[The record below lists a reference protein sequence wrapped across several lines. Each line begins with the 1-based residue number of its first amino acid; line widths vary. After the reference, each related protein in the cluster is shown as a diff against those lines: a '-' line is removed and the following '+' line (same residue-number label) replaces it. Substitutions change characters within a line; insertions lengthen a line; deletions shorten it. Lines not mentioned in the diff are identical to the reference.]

1 MENIQVAIRIRPFL
15 EKEKENEDN
24 TLIQTTGED
33 DRKIQLSKGT
43 KVFKGYFDKIFF
55 PNSTQEQVYNYIRV
69 IFSSLFKGINSTILA
84 YGQTGSGKTYT
95 MFGAEWTFNFLN
107 NNLNRKIIKDEFN
120 FLIDKDFI
128 LDPFSSTNGI
138 IPRIIFELFDIINKE
153 KKNEKIKISCSY
165 IQVYNERIYDLLI
178 DNTFNYKK
186 REFTMNSNKNQS
198 EKIFDQQPLKLRDDN
213 YRGVIIEGALEILVN
228 TFYDIFQLLRI
239 GELNRKKRQTNKND
253 MSSRSHTIFIIYYTN
268 LTQQLTSKICL
279 CDLAG
284 SEKYNNRENYK
295 ITHFNELKSI
305 NKSLSALGSVIHAL
319 SSKKKKIHIPYKDS
333 KLTHLLQNSLGGN
346 SKTFL
351 IANISPCDF
360 NFDESYNTLLFAER
374 AQNVESKIIP
384 NKYIDDDFISKNNSE
399 ENKTILRLTN
409 EIKELRQILQLRNKR
424 GTLEPIQEEFIKLK
438 EENNQLKKYVNNINN
453 NDMVKLIQ
461 ENEFLKNQI
470 RKLTFGNNNNNNY
483 FNNNFNNEY
492 NNNNYSNNTSNY
504 NSESSNYSN
513 KNLNTPSIK
522 SVNQNKYQRYNI
534 IDYKDNNILSRVGN
548 SIVNNNKSDR
558 AQSVTKKNPNYNS
571 YFDLNVEPS
580 NFKYNN
586 NNNIHTFNNNNKKNN
601 SNKNN
606 INSKLI
612 EMTNK
617 KLKMLDELQMKNRYQ
632 TQQMINA
639 LRNKSLDNKKNNYNF
654 PKSKMERELGLEF
667 D

>member
-351 IANISPCDF
+351 IANISPCDY

-483 FNNNFNNEY
+483 FNNNFNNEH

>member
-1 MENIQVAIRIRPFL
+1 MAIRIRPFL
-15 EKEKENEDN
+15 EKENEDN

-43 KVFKGYFDKIFF
+43 KIFKGYFDKIFF
-55 PNSTQEQVYNYIRV
+55 PKSTQEQVYNFIRV
-69 IFSSLFKGINSTILA
+69 IFSSTFKGINSTILA

-95 MFGAEWTFNFLN
+95 MFGREWTFNFNN
-107 NNLNRKIIKDEFN
+107 NNLNRKIITDQFN

-128 LDPFSSTNGI
+128 LDPFSSSNGI
-138 IPRIIFELFDIINKE
+138 IPRLINELFDIINKE

-165 IQVYNERIYDLLI
+165 IQVYNERIYDLLV
-178 DNTFNYKK
+178 DNTFSYKK
-186 REFTMNSNKNQS
+186 KEFTMNSNKNQT
-198 EKIFDQQPLKLRDDN
+198 EKIFDQEPLKLRDDN
-213 YRGVIIEGALEILVN
+213 YRGVVIEGALEIIVN
-228 TFYDIFQLLRI
+228 TFYDVFQLLRI

-351 IANISPCDF
+351 IANISPCDY
-360 NFDESYNTLLFAER
+360 NFDESYNTLLFAQR
-374 AQNVESKIIP
+374 AQNVESKIMP
-384 NKYIDDDFISKNNSE
+384 NKYIDDDFILKNNSE

-453 NDMVKLIQ
+453 NDMIKLIQ

-470 RKLTFGNNNNNNY
+470 RKLTFGNNNNII
-483 FNNNFNNEY
+483 
-492 NNNNYSNNTSNY
+492 NNNNINNDYNSYSNSNY
-504 NSESSNYSN
+504 NSESSTFSN
-513 KNLNTPSIK
+513 KNLNTQSMKSINK
-522 SVNQNKYQRYNI
+522 NNKYSKYNSNNV
-534 IDYKDNNILSRVGN
+534 IDYKNYNILSQVGN
-548 SIVNNNKSDR
+548 SIINDNNSKSDR
-558 AQSVTKKNPNYNS
+558 AQSMTKKTPSTNS
-571 YFDLNVEPS
+571 YFNLNIEPS
-580 NFKYNN
+580 NSYI
-586 NNNIHTFNNNNKKNN
+586 NNNIHTYNNNNKKNN
-601 SNKNN
+601 SNKGN

-632 TQQMINA
+632 TQQMIKA
-639 LRNKSLDNKKNNYNF
+639 LRNKSLDNKKNNYDF
-654 PKSKMERELGLEF
+654 PKTKMERELGLEF

>member
-522 SVNQNKYQRYNI
+522 SINQNKYQRYNI

-558 AQSVTKKNPNYNS
+558 SQSVTKKNPNYNS
-571 YFDLNVEPS
+571 YFDLNIEPS

>member
-558 AQSVTKKNPNYNS
+558 AQSVTKK
-571 YFDLNVEPS
+571 
-580 NFKYNN
+580 
-586 NNNIHTFNNNNKKNN
+586 
-601 SNKNN
+601 
-606 INSKLI
+606 
-612 EMTNK
+612 
-617 KLKMLDELQMKNRYQ
+617 
-632 TQQMINA
+632 
-639 LRNKSLDNKKNNYNF
+639 KS
-654 PKSKMERELGLEF
+654 
-667 D
+667 

>member
-138 IPRIIFELFDIINKE
+138 IPRIVFELFDIINKE

-351 IANISPCDF
+351 IANISPCDY

>member
-558 AQSVTKKNPNYNS
+558 SQSVTKKNPNYNS
-571 YFDLNVEPS
+571 YFDLNIEPS

-617 KLKMLDELQMKNRYQ
+617 KLKILDELQMKNRYQ

-639 LRNKSLDNKKNNYNF
+639 LRNKSFDNKKNNYNF

>member
-15 EKEKENEDN
+15 EKENEDN

-43 KVFKGYFDKIFF
+43 KIFKGYFDKIFF
-55 PNSTQEQVYNYIRV
+55 PKSTQEQVYNFIRV
-69 IFSSLFKGINSTILA
+69 IFSSTFKGINSTILA

-95 MFGAEWTFNFLN
+95 MFGREWTFNFNN
-107 NNLNRKIIKDEFN
+107 NNLNRKIITDQFN

-128 LDPFSSTNGI
+128 LDPFSSSNGI
-138 IPRIIFELFDIINKE
+138 IPRLINELFDIINKE

-165 IQVYNERIYDLLI
+165 IQVYNERIYDLLV
-178 DNTFNYKK
+178 DNTFSYKK
-186 REFTMNSNKNQS
+186 KEFTMNSNKNQT
-198 EKIFDQQPLKLRDDN
+198 EKIFDQEPLKLRDDN
-213 YRGVIIEGALEILVN
+213 YRGVVIEGALEIIVN
-228 TFYDIFQLLRI
+228 TFYDVFQLLRI

-351 IANISPCDF
+351 IANISPCDY
-360 NFDESYNTLLFAER
+360 NFDESYNTLLFAQR
-374 AQNVESKIIP
+374 AQNVESKIMP
-384 NKYIDDDFISKNNSE
+384 NKYIDDDFILKNNSE

-453 NDMVKLIQ
+453 NDMIKLIQ

-470 RKLTFGNNNNNNY
+470 RKLTFGNNNNII
-483 FNNNFNNEY
+483 
-492 NNNNYSNNTSNY
+492 NNNNINNDYNSYSNSNY
-504 NSESSNYSN
+504 NSESSTFSN
-513 KNLNTPSIK
+513 KNLNTQSMKSINK
-522 SVNQNKYQRYNI
+522 NNKYSKYNSNNV
-534 IDYKDNNILSRVGN
+534 IDYKNYNILSQVGN
-548 SIVNNNKSDR
+548 SIINDNNSKSDR
-558 AQSVTKKNPNYNS
+558 AQSMTKKTPSTNS
-571 YFDLNVEPS
+571 YFNLNIEPS
-580 NFKYNN
+580 NSYI
-586 NNNIHTFNNNNKKNN
+586 NNNIHTYNNNNKKNN
-601 SNKNN
+601 SNKGN

-632 TQQMINA
+632 TQQMIKA
-639 LRNKSLDNKKNNYNF
+639 LRNKSLDNKKNNYDF
-654 PKSKMERELGLEF
+654 PKTKMERELGLEF

>member
-15 EKEKENEDN
+15 EKENEDN

-43 KVFKGYFDKIFF
+43 KIFKGYFDKIFF
-55 PNSTQEQVYNYIRV
+55 PKSTQEQVYNFIRV
-69 IFSSLFKGINSTILA
+69 IFSSTFKGINSTILA

-95 MFGAEWTFNFLN
+95 MFGREWTFNFNN
-107 NNLNRKIIKDEFN
+107 NNLNRKIITDQFN

-128 LDPFSSTNGI
+128 LDPFSSSNGI
-138 IPRIIFELFDIINKE
+138 IPRLINELFDIINKE

-165 IQVYNERIYDLLI
+165 IQVYNERIYDLLV
-178 DNTFNYKK
+178 DNTFSYKK
-186 REFTMNSNKNQS
+186 KEFTMNSNKNQT
-198 EKIFDQQPLKLRDDN
+198 EKIFDQEPLKLRDDN
-213 YRGVIIEGALEILVN
+213 YRGVVIEGALEIIVN
-228 TFYDIFQLLRI
+228 TFYDVFQLLRI

-351 IANISPCDF
+351 IANISPCDY
-360 NFDESYNTLLFAER
+360 NFDESYNTLLFAQR
-374 AQNVESKIIP
+374 AQNVESKIMP
-384 NKYIDDDFISKNNSE
+384 NKYIDDDFILKNNSE

-453 NDMVKLIQ
+453 NDMIKLIQ

-470 RKLTFGNNNNNNY
+470 RKLTFGNNNNNII
-483 FNNNFNNEY
+483 
-492 NNNNYSNNTSNY
+492 NNNNINNDYNSYSNSNY
-504 NSESSNYSN
+504 NSESSTFSN
-513 KNLNTPSIK
+513 KNLNTQSMKSINK
-522 SVNQNKYQRYNI
+522 NNKYSKYNSNNV
-534 IDYKDNNILSRVGN
+534 IDYKNYNILSQVGN
-548 SIVNNNKSDR
+548 SIINDNNSKSDR
-558 AQSVTKKNPNYNS
+558 AQSMTKKTPSTNS
-571 YFDLNVEPS
+571 YFNLNIEPS
-580 NFKYNN
+580 NSYI
-586 NNNIHTFNNNNKKNN
+586 NNNIHTYNNNNKKNN
-601 SNKNN
+601 SNKGN

-632 TQQMINA
+632 TQQMIKA
-639 LRNKSLDNKKNNYNF
+639 LRNKSLDNKKNNYDF
-654 PKSKMERELGLEF
+654 PKTKMERELGLEF

>member
-1 MENIQVAIRIRPFL
+1 MAIRIRPFL
-15 EKEKENEDN
+15 EKENEDN

-43 KVFKGYFDKIFF
+43 KIFKGYFDKIFF
-55 PNSTQEQVYNYIRV
+55 PKSTQEQVYNFIRV
-69 IFSSLFKGINSTILA
+69 IFSSTFKGINSTILA

-95 MFGAEWTFNFLN
+95 MFGREWTFNFNN
-107 NNLNRKIIKDEFN
+107 NNLNRKIITDQFN

-128 LDPFSSTNGI
+128 LDPFSSSNGI
-138 IPRIIFELFDIINKE
+138 IPRLINELFDIINKE

-165 IQVYNERIYDLLI
+165 IQVYNERIYDLLV
-178 DNTFNYKK
+178 DNTFSYKK
-186 REFTMNSNKNQS
+186 KEFTMNSNKNQT
-198 EKIFDQQPLKLRDDN
+198 EKIFDQEPLKLRDDN
-213 YRGVIIEGALEILVN
+213 YRGVVIEGALEIIVN
-228 TFYDIFQLLRI
+228 TFYDVFQLLRI

-351 IANISPCDF
+351 IANISPCDY
-360 NFDESYNTLLFAER
+360 NFDESYNTLLFAQR
-374 AQNVESKIIP
+374 AQNVESKIMP
-384 NKYIDDDFISKNNSE
+384 NKYIDDDFILKNNSE

-453 NDMVKLIQ
+453 NDMIKLIQ

-470 RKLTFGNNNNNNY
+470 RKLTFGNNNNNII
-483 FNNNFNNEY
+483 
-492 NNNNYSNNTSNY
+492 NNNNINNDYNSYSNSNY
-504 NSESSNYSN
+504 NSESSTFSN
-513 KNLNTPSIK
+513 KNLNTQSMKSINK
-522 SVNQNKYQRYNI
+522 NNKYSKYNSNNV
-534 IDYKDNNILSRVGN
+534 IDYKNYNILSQVGN
-548 SIVNNNKSDR
+548 SIINDNNSKSDR
-558 AQSVTKKNPNYNS
+558 AQSMTKKTPSTNS
-571 YFDLNVEPS
+571 YFNLNIEPS
-580 NFKYNN
+580 NSYI
-586 NNNIHTFNNNNKKNN
+586 NNNIHTYNNNNKKNN
-601 SNKNN
+601 SNKGN

-632 TQQMINA
+632 TQQMIKA
-639 LRNKSLDNKKNNYNF
+639 LRNKSLDNKKNNYDF
-654 PKSKMERELGLEF
+654 PKTKMERELGLEF